1 MQSNAI
7 EHALER
13 HITEYVS
20 RLEIIPSC
28 IWTLR
33 YSWRGTFI
41 LNMQTGPY
49 FPALSLRQRGGAAQV
64 STPLPASCKGK
75 EPFQTPQPV

>member
-13 HITEYVS
+13 HITEYLS
-20 RLEIIPSC
+20 HLEIIPSC
-28 IWTLR
+28 IWVPG
-33 YSWRGTFI
+33 YNWREPFI
-41 LNMQTGPY
+41 FSMPTGPY
-49 FPALSLRQRGGAAQV
+49 FPAFSLHQRGGAAEL
-64 STPLPASCKGK
+64 STPLPALYEGK